1 MKIFRKILFIILTAP
16 IKFYRFAISPYTPAS
31 CRHIPTCS
39 EYAIEAIRIHGFKGI
54 WMGIKRISKC
64 HPWGTSGYDPVL
76 PKGMKKIKT
85 EKLDMEKYKTIK

>member
-1 MKIFRKILFIILTAP
+1 MKILKKILFYILVAP

-31 CRHIPTCS
+31 CRHVPTCS

-54 WMGIKRISKC
+54 WMAIKRISKC

-76 PKGMKKIKT
+76 PKGMHKLKVKKI
-85 EKLDMEKYKTIK
+85 DVEKYNNK

>member
-1 MKIFRKILFIILTAP
+1 MKFFKEILFYIATAP

-31 CRHIPTCS
+31 CRHVPTCS
-39 EYAIEAIRIHGFKGI
+39 EYAIEAIRIHGLRGV

-76 PKGMKKIKT
+76 PRGMHKIKT
-85 EKLDMEKYKTIK
+85 EKFDAKKYGTVK